1 MEYGSADGHICMCCF
16 EYKFKIIDVDN
27 NNIDLKNTTGLNLL
41 AKIKHQRVLIVSNLS
56 LCYAKLNLH
65 EKSIEKDELV

>member
-27 NNIDLKNTTGLNLL
+27 NEYI
-41 AKIKHQRVLIVSNLS
+41 IKEERGDKLIGSLLS
-56 LCYAKLNLH
+56 LL
-65 EKSIEKDELV
+65 EKIRNE

>member
-1 MEYGSADGHICMCCF
+1 
-16 EYKFKIIDVDN
+16 
-27 NNIDLKNTTGLNLL
+27 LKNTTGLNLL